1 MRRPIVRLFFAT
13 LAASALGACATVP
26 STPASQAIALQ
37 DTSNFRVEP
46 LREPPRKPEIA
57 TAPEPD
63 IGSEIVM
70 RALGL
75 LGKRYRYGGNA
86 PETGFDCSGLVRW
99 VFDDKLEAELPRSSL
114 AMSRMPAPDV
124 RKDELIPGDLVFFRT
139 RGRVVSH
146 VGIYI
151 GDGRFVHAAT
161 RAGKVRIDRL
171 DASYWRHR
179 FTNAKRVIDPQRA
192 TAEAPSATRGAD
204 DGRPRSTISDRGT
217 LSDQA
222 PPGRVGNSPS
232 AE

>member
-1 MRRPIVRLFFAT
+1 MQRLSFRLFLAT
-13 LAASALGACATVP
+13 LAAGALGACATVP
-26 STPASQAIALQ
+26 STPASHAIALPEAGG
-37 DTSNFRVEP
+37 FRVEP

-75 LGKRYRYGGNA
+75 LGKSYRYGGTA

-99 VFDDKLEAELPRSSL
+99 VFNDKVEADLPRSSL

-151 GDGRFVHAAT
+151 GGGRFVHAAT
-161 RAGKVRIDRL
+161 RAGKVRIDRM
-171 DASYWRHR
+171 DASYWRNR
-179 FTNAKRVIDPQRA
+179 FTNAKRVIEPQRA
-192 TAEAPSATRGAD
+192 TAEAPSATRSADEGRSRGAV
-204 DGRPRSTISDRGT
+204 SDRGT
-217 LSDQA
+217 L
-222 PPGRVGNSPS
+222 
-232 AE
+232 

>member
-1 MRRPIVRLFFAT
+1 MQRPSVRLFLAT
-13 LAASALGACATVP
+13 LAAGALSACATVP
-26 STPASQAIALQ
+26 STPASHAIALP
-37 DTSNFRVEP
+37 DAGGFRVEP

-75 LGKRYRYGGNA
+75 LGKSYRYGGNA

-99 VFDDKLEAELPRSSL
+99 VFDDKVEAELPRSSL

-161 RAGKVRIDRL
+161 RAGKVRIDRM
-171 DASYWRHR
+171 DASYWRNR

-192 TAEAPSATRGAD
+192 TAEAPSTTRSAD
-204 DGRPRSTISDRGT
+204 EGRPRGAASHRGT
-217 LSDQA
+217 L
-222 PPGRVGNSPS
+222 
-232 AE
+232 

>member
-1 MRRPIVRLFFAT
+1 MQRPSVRLFLAT
-13 LAASALGACATVP
+13 LAAGALGACATVP
-26 STPASQAIALQ
+26 STPASHAIALP
-37 DTSNFRVEP
+37 DAGGFRVEP
-46 LREPPRKPEIA
+46 LREPPRKPEIT

-75 LGKRYRYGGNA
+75 LGKNYRYGGDA

-99 VFDDKLEAELPRSSL
+99 VFDDKIEAELPRSSL

-151 GDGRFVHAAT
+151 GEGRFVHAP
-161 RAGKVRIDRL
+161 RRGERVRIDRM
-171 DASYWRHR
+171 DASYWRNR

-192 TAEAPSATRGAD
+192 TADAPSAAGSSEPDRTAGAAAE
-204 DGRPRSTISDRGT
+204 RGT
-217 LSDQA
+217 L
-222 PPGRVGNSPS
+222 
-232 AE
+232 

>member
-1 MRRPIVRLFFAT
+1 MQRPSLRLFLAT
-13 LAASALGACATVP
+13 LAAGALGACATVP
-26 STPASQAIALQ
+26 STPASHAIALP
-37 DTSNFRVEP
+37 DAGGFRVEP
-46 LREPPRKPEIA
+46 LREPPRKPEIT

-75 LGKRYRYGGNA
+75 LGKSYRYGGNA

-99 VFDDKLEAELPRSSL
+99 VFDDKVEAELPRSSL

-161 RAGKVRIDRL
+161 RAGKVRIDRM
-171 DASYWRHR
+171 DASYWRNR

-192 TAEAPSATRGAD
+192 TAEAPSTTRSGD
-204 DGRPRSTISDRGT
+204 EGRPRGAASHRGT
-217 LSDQA
+217 L
-222 PPGRVGNSPS
+222 
-232 AE
+232 